1 MIFTNPR
8 NLKGIKTRFG
18 LVGLAFKNKNLTVD
32 RKKNYFHNPML
43 ICKLH
48 Q

>member
-18 LVGLAFKNKNLTVD
+18 LVGLAFKNKNLTID
-32 RKKNYFHNPML
+32 EKE
-43 ICKLH
+43 KLFS
-48 Q
+48 